1 MPGVTYRP
9 PNSSPHVPP
18 IAPDDMHAQIFALN
32 PAVQWLTDPQ
42 TGRIVDANPAAVA
55 FYGYAVK
62 QLRGMP
68 LAAINTRSAVEV
80 QAEMVQALSTR
91 RSYFVF
97 QHRLASGVI
106 RDVEVHTAPVTLAG
120 RRLLYSI
127 IYDITERRQAE
138 ADLRRQNAE
147 LAALQ
152 ATTLD
157 LIHRLD
163 PDSLLEAVVTQ
174 AGTLVG
180 TEHGYIYVVAPDRRE
195 LVIQAGIGAFA
206 RNIGYRLAWGAGLA
220 GRVAATGAPLT
231 VDDYRAWA
239 TRQTDLDAMQI
250 HALVGIP
257 LWSGEQVVGVIGL
270 ASLEPD
276 RRFGPDAVALLQHF
290 GQLASLALVNARLHN
305 DVRAELRN
313 RERIE
318 AALLEAKEAA
328 EAASR
333 AKSAFLANMS
343 HELRTPLN
351 AIIGYSEMLI
361 DEAAEEG
368 FADLL
373 PDLDKIRSAGSHL
386 LGLINDVLDLSKIE
400 ADRMTATMQP
410 FMLVDLIKGVIGVT
424 LPLVE
429 RNDNRLLV
437 DIAPDLDVIDS
448 DPLKLRQ
455 ILINLLSNAGKFTQ
469 DGVVTLTVCRD
480 PAAADGIECR
490 VTDTGIGMTA
500 GEIAALFQPFM
511 QADTSSTRRYGGTG
525 LGLALSRRLCE
536 LLGGTIQV
544 ASTPGAG
551 STFTVHLPAQLPPE
565 PPPERNRDAP

>member
-1 MPGVTYRP
+1 MNHRLPDALP
-9 PNSSPHVPP
+9 DPSS
-18 IAPDDMHAQIFALN
+18 APRTDLYTQIFAHN

-42 TGRIVDANPAAVA
+42 TGCIVDANPAAAA
-55 FYGYAVK
+55 FYGYSLE

-68 LAAINTRSAVEV
+68 LTAINTRPAVEI
-80 QAEMVQALSTR
+80 QGEMVRALTAR

-97 QHRLASGVI
+97 QHRLASGAI
-106 RDVEVHTAPVTLAG
+106 RDVEVHTGPVMLG
-120 RRLLYSI
+120 ERRLLYSI
-127 IYDITERRQAE
+127 IHDITERHEAE
-138 ADLRRQNAE
+138 ASLRRQNAE

-152 ATTLD
+152 ETTLD

-174 AGTLVG
+174 AGTLGG
-180 TEHGYIYVVAPDRRE
+180 TEHGYIYMVEPNRRE
-195 LVIQAGIGAFA
+195 LVVQAGTGVFMG
-206 RNIGYRLAWGAGLA
+206 NIGYRLAWGAGLA
-220 GRVAATGAPLT
+220 GRVAASGRPLA
-231 VDDYRAWA
+231 VDDYLDWPER
-239 TRQTDLDAMQI
+239 RPDLDALQI
-250 HALVGIP
+250 RALVGIP
-257 LWSGEQVVGVIGL
+257 LWSGDQVAGVIGL
-270 ASLEPD
+270 AYLDPD
-276 RRFGPDAVALLQHF
+276 RRFGHDTVALLRHF

-305 DVRAELRN
+305 AVSAELRD
-313 RERIE
+313 RRRIE
-318 AALLEAKEAA
+318 DALLVAKEAA
-328 EAASR
+328 ETASR

-400 ADRMTATMQP
+400 ADRMAANPQWFVP
-410 FMLVDLIKGVIGVT
+410 ADLLKSVAAAA

-429 RNDNRLLV
+429 RNDNRLV
-437 DIAPDLDVIDS
+437 VEIAPDLGLIYS
-448 DPLKLRQ
+448 DPMKLRQ
-455 ILINLLSNAGKFTQ
+455 ILINLLGNAGKFTQ
-469 DGVVTLTVCRD
+469 DGVVTLTVRRN
-480 PAAADGIECR
+480 AERGDGIECR

-500 GEIAALFQPFM
+500 DEIAALFQPFT

-544 ASTPGAG
+544 ASTPGTG
-551 STFTVHLPAQLPPE
+551 STFTVYLPAQLPSGTIAPL
-565 PPPERNRDAP
+565 ERTRYES

>member
-1 MPGVTYRP
+1 MTHRP
-9 PNSSPHVPP
+9 PNSPP
-18 IAPDDMHAQIFALN
+18 NLPPAASDDLLAQIFAHN
-32 PAVQWLTDPQ
+32 PAVQWLSDPQ
-42 TGRIVDANPAAVA
+42 TGRIVDANPAAA
-55 FYGYAVK
+55 TFYGYSVA

-68 LAAINTRSAVEV
+68 VAVINTRPAVEV
-80 QAEMVQALSTR
+80 QAEMVQALSTGR
-91 RSYFVF
+91 TYFVF
-97 QHRLASGVI
+97 QHRLASGAI
-106 RDVEVHTAPVTLAG
+106 RDVEVHTGPVTLAG

-127 IYDITERRQAE
+127 IQDITERRQAE
-138 ADLRRQNAE
+138 ATLRRQNAE
-147 LAALQ
+147 LATLQ

-163 PDSLLEAVVTQ
+163 PDSLLEVVVTQ

-180 TEHGYIYVVAPDRRE
+180 TEHGYIYVVEPDRRE
-195 LVIQAGIGAFA
+195 LVIQVGIGRFA
-206 RNIGYRLAWGAGLA
+206 ANIGYRLAWGVGLA
-220 GRVAATGAPLT
+220 GRVAATGEPLA
-231 VDDYRAWA
+231 VDDYLTWA
-239 TRQTDLDAMQI
+239 GRQTDLDSMQI

-257 LWSGEQVVGVIGL
+257 LWSGDQVAGVIGL
-270 ASLEPD
+270 AYLEPN
-276 RRFGPDAVALLQHF
+276 RRFSPDAVALLRHF
-290 GQLASLALVNARLHN
+290 SQLASLALVNARLYN
-305 DVRAELRN
+305 AVQSELQ
-313 RERIE
+313 ERRQIE
-318 AALLEAKEAA
+318 DALLEAKEAA

-400 ADRMTATMQP
+400 ADRMTAAVQP
-410 FMLVDLIKGVIGVT
+410 FDLADLIKSVVGVT

-429 RNDNRLLV
+429 RNDNRLV
-437 DIAPDLDVIDS
+437 VAMAPDLGVIHS

-469 DGVVTLTVCRD
+469 DGVVTLTVGRD
-480 PAAADGIECR
+480 PAADWIACR
-490 VTDTGIGMTA
+490 VTDTGIGMTP

-551 STFTVHLPAQLPPE
+551 STFTVHLPAQLPPGTRSERTLDE
-565 PPPERNRDAP
+565 P

>member
-1 MPGVTYRP
+1 MPGVTHRSS
-9 PNSSPHVPP
+9 NSSSNLPSP
-18 IAPDDMHAQIFALN
+18 APDDLYTQIFALN

-42 TGRIVDANPAAVA
+42 TGRIVDANAAAAA
-55 FYGYAVK
+55 FYGYSVK

-68 LAAINTRSAVEV
+68 LTVINTRPAVEV
-80 QAEMVQALSTR
+80 QAEMVHALSTHR
-91 RSYFVF
+91 TYFAF
-97 QHRLASGVI
+97 QHRLASGAI
-106 RDVEVHTAPVTLAG
+106 REVEVHTGPVTLHG

-127 IYDITERRQAE
+127 IHDITERRQAE
-138 ADLRRQNAE
+138 ATLRRQNAE

-163 PDSLLEAVVTQ
+163 PESLLEVVVRQ

-180 TEHGYIYVVAPDRRE
+180 AEHGYIYVVAPDRQE
-195 LVIQAGIGAFA
+195 LVVQVGTGAFV

-220 GRVAATGAPLT
+220 GRVAATGEPLA
-231 VDDYRAWA
+231 VDDYVAWSE
-239 TRQTDLDAMQI
+239 RRSDLDAMQI

-257 LWSGEQVVGVIGL
+257 LWSGDQVSGVLGL
-270 ASLEPD
+270 AYMEPGRLFSSD
-276 RRFGPDAVALLQHF
+276 TVALLRHF
-290 GQLASLALVNARLHN
+290 GQLASLALVNARLYHA
-305 DVRAELRN
+305 VQAELRD

-318 AALLEAKEAA
+318 VALLEAKEAA

-368 FADLL
+368 FADVL

-400 ADRMTATMQP
+400 ADRMTATAQP
-410 FMLVDLIKGVIGVT
+410 FDLADLVKNVVGVT

-429 RNDNRLLV
+429 RNDNRLV
-437 DIAPDLDVIDS
+437 MDIAPDLGIIHS

-469 DGVVTLTVCRD
+469 DGVVTLTVGRD
-480 PAAADGIECR
+480 SSADWIECR
-490 VTDTGIGMTA
+490 VADTGIGMTT

-544 ASTPGAG
+544 TSTPGAG
-551 STFTVHLPAQLPPE
+551 STFTVHLPAQLPPA
-565 PPPERNRDAP
+565 PHAERTPYAP

>member
-1 MPGVTYRP
+1 MPGVTHRP
-9 PNSSPHVPP
+9 PNSPPNLPP
-18 IAPDDMHAQIFALN
+18 IAPDDLYTQIFALN

-42 TGRIVDANPAAVA
+42 TGRIVDANAAAAA
-55 FYGYAVK
+55 FYGYSIK

-68 LAAINTRSAVEV
+68 LTMINTRPAVEV
-80 QAEMVQALSTR
+80 QAEMVQALTTHR
-91 RSYFVF
+91 TYFAF
-97 QHRLASGVI
+97 QHRLASGAI
-106 RDVEVHTAPVTLAG
+106 REVEVHTGPVTLHG
-120 RRLLYSI
+120 RHLLYSI
-127 IYDITERRQAE
+127 IHDITERRQAE
-138 ADLRRQNAE
+138 AGLRRQNTE

-163 PDSLLEAVVTQ
+163 PESLLEVVVTQ
-174 AGTLVG
+174 AAALVG
-180 TEHGYIYVVAPDRRE
+180 TAHGYVYVVEPDRRE
-195 LVIQAGIGAFA
+195 LVIEAGTGVFA
-206 RNIGYRLAWGAGLA
+206 ATIGYRLAWGAGLA
-220 GRVAATGAPLT
+220 GRVAATGEPLA
-231 VDDYRAWA
+231 VADYMDWSA
-239 TRQTDLDAMQI
+239 RQSDLDALHI

-257 LWSGEQVVGVIGL
+257 LWSGDQVSGVIGL
-270 ASLEPD
+270 AYLEPD
-276 RRFGPDAVALLQHF
+276 RRFSPDAVALLRHF
-290 GQLASLALVNARLHN
+290 GQLASLALVNARLYN
-305 DVRAELRN
+305 AVQAELR
-313 RERIE
+313 ERHQIE
-318 AALLEAKEAA
+318 EALLEAKEAA

-368 FADLL
+368 FAELL

-400 ADRMTATMQP
+400 ADRMMAAVQP
-410 FMLVDLIKGVIGVT
+410 FDLADLIKDVVDVT

-429 RNDNRLLV
+429 RNDNRLVL
-437 DIAPDLDVIDS
+437 DLAPDLGVIHS

-469 DGVVTLTVCRD
+469 DGVVTLTVGRD
-480 PAAADGIECR
+480 SVADWIECR
-490 VTDTGIGMTA
+490 VNDTGIGMTS

-551 STFTVHLPAQLPPE
+551 STFTVHLPAQLLPAT
-565 PPPERNRDAP
+565 R

>member
-1 MPGVTYRP
+1 MTHHPSDLLPDP
-9 PNSSPHVPP
+9 PS
-18 IAPDDMHAQIFALN
+18 ATPDDLHAQIFALK

-42 TGRIVDANPAAVA
+42 TGRIVDANPAAAA
-55 FYGYAVK
+55 FYGYTVT

-68 LAAINTRSAVEV
+68 VAAINTRPAVEV

-91 RSYFVF
+91 RTYFVF

-106 RDVEVHTAPVTLAG
+106 RDVEVHTAPVVLAG

-138 ADLRRQNAE
+138 AHLRRQNAE
-147 LAALQ
+147 MAALQ
-152 ATTLD
+152 TTTLD

-163 PDSLLEAVVTQ
+163 PDSLLAAVVTQ

-195 LVIQAGIGAFA
+195 LVIQAGTGVFVS
-206 RNIGYRLAWGAGLA
+206 NLGYRLAWGAGLA
-220 GRVAATGAPLT
+220 GQVAATGKPLV

-239 TRQTDLDAMQI
+239 VRQIDLDAMQI

-270 ASLEPD
+270 AYLEPD
-276 RRFGPDAVALLQHF
+276 RRFESDAVALLQHF

-305 DVRAELRN
+305 DMHAELRN
-313 RERIE
+313 REQIE
-318 AALLEAKEAA
+318 VALLEAKEAA

-400 ADRMTATMQP
+400 ADRMTATAQP
-410 FMLVDLIKGVIGVT
+410 FDLVDLIKGVIGVT

-429 RNDNRLLV
+429 RNDNHLIV
-437 DIAPDLDVIDS
+437 EMEPDLGVIQS

-469 DGVVTLTVCRD
+469 DGVVTLTVRRD
-480 PAAADGIECR
+480 PTALDWIECR
-490 VTDTGIGMTA
+490 VSDTGIGMTA
-500 GEIAALFQPFM
+500 AEIAALFQPFM

-536 LLGGTIQV
+536 LLGGTIEV
-544 ASTPGAG
+544 VSTPGAG
-551 STFTVHLPAQLPPE
+551 STFTVHLPVQLPSELPIERTHDE
-565 PPPERNRDAP
+565 P